1 MENRNFTCKIDDD
14 FQVPD
19 TNIRVLSLDCDY
31 EAHTPGM
38 DVVEIDNV
46 LYRYV
51 GNSVHRWICIRS
63 TSSFKGKSIVFREM
77 PKNCS
82 GKYVPY

>member
-46 LYRYV
+46 IPL
-51 GNSVHRWICIRS
+51 RWKLRPS
-63 TSSFKGKSIVFREM
+63 LDLHSEHKLL
-77 PKNCS
+77 
-82 GKYVPY
+82 